1 MKKNYLAPMSA
12 QMKINLAI
20 AIMSGDGPALAPA
33 PGGDTGDGTTACA
46 PGRKLYI

>member
-1 MKKNYLAPMSA
+1 MKKQYLAPMSA

-20 AIMSGDGPALAPA
+20 AIMSGDGPAPAPA
-33 PGGDTGDGTTACA
+33 PGGNPGITPACA